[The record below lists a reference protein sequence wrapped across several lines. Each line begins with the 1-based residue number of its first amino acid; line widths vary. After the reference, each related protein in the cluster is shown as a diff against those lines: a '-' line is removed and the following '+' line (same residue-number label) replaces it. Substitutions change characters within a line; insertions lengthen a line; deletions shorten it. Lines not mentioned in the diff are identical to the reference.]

1 MSVDVHDAFIIEF
14 ENMFSDSICDELINF
29 FDTNPIDS
37 TLMLRHTN
45 SSTLKKVKTSTD
57 TPINPQMRNH
67 MMLNDKYQCILKTVK
82 YKYADAIIE
91 KGLDKKTYD
100 NDQYQISSFIKSS
113 IQSGLIVQKSE
124 VGQYYNW
131 HTDFIPGEDRL
142 LTCILYLN
150 DIEDDAGGTTEFAS
164 GRIVKP
170 RRGKVLIFPS
180 TISYVH
186 RGNTVKKGS
195 KYIITTFSMYIYPK
209 PETYPFIVS

>member
-29 FDTNPIDS
+29 FDTNPTDS
-37 TLMLRHTN
+37 TFMN
-45 SSTLKKVKTSTD
+45 SSTLKKLKTSTD
-57 TPINPQMRNH
+57 TLYNPQMRNH
-67 MMLNDKYQCILKTVK
+67 MMLNDKYQRILKTVK

-91 KGLDKKTYD
+91 KGLDKKAYD

-131 HTDFIPGEDRL
+131 HTDFMAGEDRL

-150 DIEDDAGGTTEFAS
+150 DVEDDAGGTTEFAS

-170 RRGKVLIFPS
+170 RKGKVLIFPS
-180 TISYVH
+180 TITYVH
-186 RGNTVKKGS
+186 RGNKVEKDS
-195 KYIITTFSMYIYPK
+195 KYIITTFSIYSHHIK
-209 PETYPFIVS
+209 KTFPFIVS